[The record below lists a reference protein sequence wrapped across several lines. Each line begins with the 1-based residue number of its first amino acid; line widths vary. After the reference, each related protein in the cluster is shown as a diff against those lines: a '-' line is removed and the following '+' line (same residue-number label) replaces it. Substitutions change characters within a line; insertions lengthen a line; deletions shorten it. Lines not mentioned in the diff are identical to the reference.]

1 MGIWHTL
8 LDANFKYVHARS
20 KFPEMFVLSGIFRS
34 SEHVEPC
41 LNASSL
47 LIEMALYVSLERN

>member
-1 MGIWHTL
+1 MGIRHTL
-8 LDANFKYVHARS
+8 LEANCKYFHARS

-34 SEHVEPC
+34 SERVEPC

-47 LIEMALYVSLERN
+47 LIDLALFGSVERI